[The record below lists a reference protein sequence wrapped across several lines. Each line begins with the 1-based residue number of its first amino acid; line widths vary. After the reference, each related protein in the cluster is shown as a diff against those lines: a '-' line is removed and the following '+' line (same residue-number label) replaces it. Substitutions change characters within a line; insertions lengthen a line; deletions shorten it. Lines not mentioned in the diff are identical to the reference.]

1 MGGSGN
7 WIKSLITNKKPITDD
22 QLSDKNS
29 KKKWKLWRTSSENNI
44 SSSKGFKSRTP
55 SLGSDPPSFSAA
67 ADDSFSA
74 AVAAVIRAPP
84 KDFFLV
90 KREWAATRIQAAFR
104 AFLARQA
111 LRALKA
117 VVRIQAIFRGRQV
130 RKQADVTLRCMQAL
144 VRVQAR
150 VRAHCNRVPSD
161 EQEGQKPSESK
172 DDPAKQAEKGWC
184 DSPGSVNE
192 VRTKLQMRQE
202 GAIKRERAMVYA
214 LTHQPRTCPSPN
226 VKANKQAS
234 VKKSNGSCKSSPGL
248 NWLDRWVADRPWEGR
263 LIEGPANSSD
273 NARKSES
280 SVSEHDT
287 VQVRKNSLTTRVM
300 ARPPPMSSSGTSS
313 ETSSTSQSPV
323 PFSGSYLEE
332 GGYYRKPSYMSL
344 TQSIKAKQRR
354 SGSSSSS
361 CSKTPFEKKQSMS
374 FNGDVNVRRN
384 AGSESLCN
392 NNQWTDLYPP
402 AQVTGRHMWAK
413 SKRG

>member
-7 WIKSLITNKKPITDD
+7 WIKSLISNKKLITDD
-22 QLSDKNS
+22 HEKLSG
-29 KKKWKLWRTSSENNI
+29 KKKWKLWRTSSESLI
-44 SSSKGFKSRTP
+44 SSSKGFKSRGGSYGTP
-55 SLGSDPPSFSAA
+55 SLGSDPPSFSA
-67 ADDSFSA
+67 DDSFTA

-84 KDFFLV
+84 KDFFVV

-150 VRAHCNRVPSD
+150 VRAHCNNRVPAD
-161 EQEGQKPSESK
+161 GQELQKPSEQK

-214 LTHQPRTCPSPN
+214 LTHQPRTCPSPSA
-226 VKANKQAS
+226 KANKQGS
-234 VKKSNGSCKSSPGL
+234 VKKNNGSCKSSSPGW
-248 NWLDRWVADRPWEGR
+248 NWLDRWVADRPSQ
-263 LIEGPANSSD
+263 GPTNSSE

-280 SVSEHDT
+280 SLSEHDA
-287 VQVRKNSLTTRVM
+287 VQVRKNSLTTRVL
-300 ARPPPMSSSGTSS
+300 ARPPHAVSSSATSS
-313 ETSSTSQSPV
+313 ESSSTSQSPV
-323 PFSGSYLEE
+323 PFSGSFLEE

-354 SGSSSSS
+354 SGSSSS

-374 FNGDVNVRRN
+374 YDGDVNLRRS
-384 AGSESLCN
+384 AGSDPLR
-392 NNQWTDLYPP
+392 NQWTDLYPP
-402 AQVTGRHMWAK
+402 AQVKGRHMWAK
-413 SKRG
+413 SQRG

>member
-7 WIKSLITNKKPITDD
+7 WIKSLISNKKPITDD
-22 QLSDKNS
+22 QQLGDKNS
-29 KKKWKLWRTSSENNI
+29 KKKWKLWRTSSESFI
-44 SSSKGFKSRTP
+44 SSSKGFKSRAGSYGTP
-55 SLGSDPPSFSAA
+55 SLGSDPPSFSA
-67 ADDSFSA
+67 DDSFA
-74 AVAAVIRAPP
+74 ASVAAVIRAPP
-84 KDFFLV
+84 KDFLLV

-104 AFLARQA
+104 SFLARQA

-150 VRAHCNRVPSD
+150 VRAHCNRAPSD
-161 EQEGQKPSESK
+161 GQELEKPSEEK
-172 DDPAKQAEKGWC
+172 NDPAKQAEKGWC

-226 VKANKQAS
+226 AKVNKQGS
-234 VKKSNGSCKSSPGL
+234 VKKSSGSCKSSPGW

-263 LIEGPANSSD
+263 LMEGGPTNSSD
-273 NARKSES
+273 NNARKSES
-280 SVSEHDT
+280 SVSEHDA
-287 VQVRKNSLTTRVM
+287 VQVRNNSLTTRVL
-300 ARPPPMSSSGTSS
+300 ARPPPMSSSATSS

-323 PFSGSYLEE
+323 PFSGSFLEE

-374 FNGDVNVRRN
+374 FNGDVDVKRS
-384 AGSESLCN
+384 AGS
-392 NNQWTDLYPP
+392 DLYPP

-413 SKRG
+413 SQRG